1 MEIRISTE
9 EAEIMIAEYLTS
21 KGFEFLG
28 EDQKQVNFK
37 EDELLGDWCVFQAF
51 VAMP

>member
-1 MEIRISTE
+1 MEIRITTE
-9 EAEIMIAEYLTS
+9 EAEIMIAEYLTA

-28 EDQKQVNFK
+28 GDKNRVNFK

-51 VAMP
+51 VIMP